1 MVWLPVSFLF
11 EVSISNSDRQMEF
24 WILLIALE
32 FFFAGFM
39 VWIAWP
45 SIFGAP
51 WIPTPRNKAR
61 SMLEL
66 AEVSHK
72 DIVYDFGSGDGRI
85 IIMAACEFGAKS
97 FGIEMDPLRVLWSRV
112 AIRRS
117 GLSKKVEVLREN
129 FFNSNIE
136 DATVVTV
143 YQGVGVNRKLKE
155 KFVNEL
161 KPGTRV
167 VSYRFRFQGW
177 KPVKTNEETSSY
189 LYVI

>member
-1 MVWLPVSFLF
+1 
-11 EVSISNSDRQMEF
+11 
-24 WILLIALE
+24 
-32 FFFAGFM
+32 
-39 VWIAWP
+39 
-45 SIFGAP
+45 
-51 WIPTPRNKAR
+51 
-61 SMLEL
+61 
-66 AEVSHK
+66 
-72 DIVYDFGSGDGRI
+72 
-85 IIMAACEFGAKS
+85 
-97 FGIEMDPLRVLWSRV
+97 LWSRL

-143 YQGVGVNRKLKE
+143 YQGVGVNKKLRE
-155 KFVNEL
+155 KFSREL

-177 KPVKTNEETSSY
+177 SPVKTNEETSSY

>member
-1 MVWLPVSFLF
+1 
-11 EVSISNSDRQMEF
+11 
-24 WILLIALE
+24 
-32 FFFAGFM
+32 
-39 VWIAWP
+39 
-45 SIFGAP
+45 
-51 WIPTPRNKAR
+51 
-61 SMLEL
+61 
-66 AEVSHK
+66 
-72 DIVYDFGSGDGRI
+72 
-85 IIMAACEFGAKS
+85 
-97 FGIEMDPLRVLWSRV
+97 MDPLRVLWSRL

-143 YQGVGVNRKLKE
+143 YQGVGVNKKLRE
-155 KFVNEL
+155 KFSREL

-177 KPVKTNEETSSY
+177 SPVKTNEETSSY

>member
-1 MVWLPVSFLF
+1 
-11 EVSISNSDRQMEF
+11 MEF

-51 WIPTPRNKAR
+51 WIPTPKNKAR

-66 AEVSHK
+66 AEVSHQ
-72 DIVYDFGSGDGRI
+72 DIVYDIGSGDGRI
-85 IIMAACEFGAKS
+85 IIMAASEFGAKS
-97 FGIEMDPLRVLWSRV
+97 FGIEMDPLRVLWSRL

-143 YQGVGVNRKLKE
+143 YQGVGVNKKLRE
-155 KFVNEL
+155 KFSREL

-177 KPVKTNEETSSY
+177 SPVKTNEETSSY